1 MKYVVDI
8 DALKK
13 CIELMV
19 EGETIDCD
27 QYCRLDKV
35 LQLIDR
41 FPKDAFSTDSP
52 WLKPGIHPTCD
63 QTLDIKYNEVLN
75 GDDYGNNRE
84 NSIKTMCGV

>member
-19 EGETIDCD
+19 EATSIDCD

-41 FPKDAFSTDSP
+41 FPKDAFSNDSP
-52 WLKPGIHPTCD
+52 WWKPSIHPTCD
-63 QTLDIKYNEVLN
+63 QTLDIKYREVFDNE
-75 GDDYGNNRE
+75 
-84 NSIKTMCGV
+84 